1 MVSPTVVRM
10 TMLDRS
16 LGVFDAVCL
25 LLTLVWHFQSAIE
38 ARLVVL

>member
-1 MVSPTVVRM
+1 M

-25 LLTLVWHFQSAIE
+25 FLLTLVWHFQSAIE
-38 ARLVVL
+38 ERLVVQ